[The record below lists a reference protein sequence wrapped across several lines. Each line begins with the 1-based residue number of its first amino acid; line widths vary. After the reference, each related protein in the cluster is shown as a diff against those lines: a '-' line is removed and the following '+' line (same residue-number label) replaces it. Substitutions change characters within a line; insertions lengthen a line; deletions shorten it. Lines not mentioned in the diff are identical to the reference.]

1 MKKRI
6 AVWLEQELLNRL
18 RQEVVR
24 RQVAQSKSRD
34 DINLSTVVVEA
45 VEKLLAAGKK

>member
-1 MKKRI
+1 MKKRMT
-6 AVWLEQELLNRL
+6 VYLEQELLNRL

-24 RQVAQSKSRD
+24 RQVTQSKSRD

-45 VEKLLAAGKK
+45 VEKLLAGGKK